1 MLREAAGEHNLL
13 VTLEEN
19 VRSRFGMP
27 GPQGFRKALR
37 LMREAEKFH
46 RPVITFVDTPGAYP
60 GKDAEENGYVLGA
73 SGYTYKTKKAKG
85 EIIGEVWV
93 TSIKKVLGGVWDDYE

>member
-1 MLREAAGEHNLL
+1 MRLIERTEKYVVDSEEEAIKLIQN
-13 VTLEEN
+13 
-19 VRSRFGMP
+19 S
-27 GPQGFRKALR
+27 K
-37 LMREAEKFH
+37 
-46 RPVITFVDTPGAYP
+46 
-60 GKDAEENGYVLGA
+60 KDAEENRYILGA